1 MVHSIGL
8 TVLNVLYYVKLKNMM
23 KRAFIKRISGM
34 LKKDM
39 SRLDYR
45 RRANYCYVG
54 EKPLSE
60 MKYKDV
66 CLFNCY
72 VCGEDFEGTKD
83 SVFKS
88 GAWHKTCSMLLSSS
102 KNQTKKLSLDEIND
116 RAERCWLKDKN
127 NNLEFAPG
135 YNGFFKTTKYWYMC
149 DICEHDFQVKYSDIL
164 HNQWCPY
171 CINNSKRLCND
182 ESCDK
187 CWNKSLASELPN
199 INFVY
204 LESNL
209 IDPRKVTRKSGKRM
223 NWLCLECNHHL
234 QLSAHMVVSKI
245 GKTIGCK
252 YCDNQALCEDE
263 NCQLCHEK
271 SAACLS
277 ERTDIKVISH
287 SAGELRMLAKNA
299 HKSVTC
305 ECTTNPKH
313 KWEAVL
319 YNLNLAKSGCP
330 MCKNKTENIV
340 INKLVNIYGEENFIF
355 QAKFDWCKN
364 KYKLAYDILYEPY
377 RLFIEIDGKQHTEV
391 IPHFNQKITFEE
403 IQERD
408 RFKTQC
414 ALDHGYSLLRIDQE
428 RIYQEHKHGKK
439 IWLEKLLTA
448 IEHIKTL
455 DKPISYGYA
464 Y

>member
-1 MVHSIGL
+1 
-8 TVLNVLYYVKLKNMM
+8 MM

-60 MKYKDV
+60 MRHKDV

-72 VCGEDFEGTKD
+72 ICGENFQGTKD
-83 SVFKS
+83 CVYK
-88 GAWHKTCSMLLSSS
+88 GGRWHRRCSSLLNSLQK
-102 KNQTKKLSLDEIND
+102 KNKQLSIDEISD
-116 RAERCWLKDKN
+116 RARRCWLKDEN
-127 NNLEFAPG
+127 DNIEFTPG
-135 YNGFFKTTKYWYMC
+135 SNGFLKSRKYWYK
-149 DICEHDFQVKYSDIL
+149 CEVCHHRFDMRYSDIVGQ
-164 HNQWCPY
+164 NQWCPY
-171 CINNSKRLCND
+171 CANNSKKLCDD

-187 CWNKSLASELPN
+187 CWNKSLASVLPN
-199 INFVY
+199 MNFVY
-204 LESNL
+204 LESNP
-209 IDPRKVTRKSGKRM
+209 IEPRKITKQSGKVID
-223 NWLCLECNHHL
+223 WLCLGCGH
-234 QLSAHMVVSKI
+234 QLKLKAQDVVSKN
-245 GKTIGCK
+245 GKTNGCK
-252 YCDNQALCEDE
+252 YCTNQALCEDE
-263 NCQLCHEK
+263 RCKMCCEK
-271 SAACLS
+271 SAVCLLD
-277 ERTDIKVISH
+277 RTDIQIISH

-305 ECTTNPKH
+305 ECTINPKH

-340 INKLVNIYGEENFIF
+340 MNKLVNIYGEENFIF

-391 IPHFNQKITFEE
+391 IPHFNQKMTFEE